1 MGATA
6 ITAIATCW
14 RGSFKPSR
22 EPRLVYQNVEFV
34 KQNTLI
40 DGIKGLR
47 KSKENTKGMFS
58 EIKSKG
64 DFFQET

>member
-14 RGSFKPSR
+14 RSSFKPSP

-34 KQNTLI
+34 KQNI
-40 DGIKGLR
+40 MINGIKGLR
-47 KSKENTKGMFS
+47 KSKKNAKGMFS

-64 DFFQET
+64 DFST